1 MQAKKAD
8 LCEDARLARSREFS
22 AFNSFNFVKFLLL
35 PAAFDVGTS
44 VSA

>member
-1 MQAKKAD
+1 VSQKAKTLMD
-8 LCEDARLARSREFS
+8 HLRGLEFS
-22 AFNSFNFVKFLLL
+22 AFNSFHFVKFLLL